1 MDAAQLE
8 AAGLLDG
15 VEGIAREQRLDL
27 LQQLLADGLS
37 LDELQAA
44 ARAERLALLPLDRV
58 LHREDACYTR
68 VQLAEATNLPLDFLS
83 RLWRSLGMADPA
95 DDDVVFGEADLEA
108 VKLVAAFRAAGLD
121 EDTLALIAH
130 VLGHGMTRL
139 SETITQAVGEALL
152 ETGDSEQTLGLRY
165 AQAAEHLIPM
175 LTPLLG
181 YVLDVQFRD
190 QIKRSYVKP
199 TELSAGQFENAREM
213 TVCFADLV
221 GFTRLG
227 ERVAPEDLSSAG
239 RRLTDMAVAVSRPPV
254 RLVKTIGD
262 AAMLISPEPEPLI
275 EAAIALVG
283 ESERHR
289 ETMPALRIGIASGQ
303 AVPESGDWFGAPVNL
318 ASRITDA
325 ARPASVLATEAV
337 RDSATSSFNWSY
349 AGRRRFKGIAAPIS
363 LYRVRAAGFVS

>member
-8 AAGLLDG
+8 AAGLL
-15 VEGIAREQRLDL
+15 EGIEGATARAQRLDL
-27 LQQLLADGLS
+27 LRQLLADGFS
-37 LDELQAA
+37 VEELQAA
-44 ARAERLALLPLDRV
+44 ARAERLALLPVDRV
-58 LHREDACYTR
+58 LHRDDACYTR
-68 VQLAEATNLPLDFLS
+68 VQLAELSGLPIDFLS
-83 RLWRSLGMADPA
+83 RLWRALGMADPS
-95 DDDVVFGEADLEA
+95 DDDVVFGEPDLEA

-121 EDTLALIAH
+121 EETLALIGH

-139 SETITQAVGEALL
+139 SETILQAVGEALL

-190 QIKRSYVKP
+190 QVKRAFVKP

-239 RRLTDMAVAVSRPPV
+239 RRLTDMAIEVARPPV

-262 AAMLISPEPEPLI
+262 AAMLVSPEPEPLV
-275 EAAIALVG
+275 EAALGLVG
-283 ESERHR
+283 EAERQR
-289 ETMPALRIGIASGQ
+289 ETMPALRVGIASGS

-318 ASRITDA
+318 ASRVTDV
-325 ARPASVLATEAV
+325 ARPASVLTTQAV
-337 RDSATSSFNWSY
+337 RDAAEPSFKWSY
-349 AGRRRFKGIAAPIS
+349 AGRRRFKGIAAPVA
-363 LYRVRAAGFVS
+363 LYRVHAG

>member
-1 MDAAQLE
+1 
-8 AAGLLDG
+8 
-15 VEGIAREQRLDL
+15 
-27 LQQLLADGLS
+27 
-37 LDELQAA
+37 
-44 ARAERLALLPLDRV
+44 
-58 LHREDACYTR
+58 
-68 VQLAEATNLPLDFLS
+68 
-83 RLWRSLGMADPA
+83 
-95 DDDVVFGEADLEA
+95 
-108 VKLVAAFRAAGLD
+108 
-121 EDTLALIAH
+121 
-130 VLGHGMTRL
+130 
-139 SETITQAVGEALL
+139 
-152 ETGDSEQTLGLRY
+152 
-165 AQAAEHLIPM
+165 M

-275 EAAIALVG
+275 EAAIALVR

>member
-1 MDAAQLE
+1 MDDAQLE
-8 AAGLLDG
+8 SAGLLEG
-15 VEGIAREQRLDL
+15 VQGEAARAQRLDL
-27 LQQLLADGLS
+27 LRQLLADGFS
-37 LDELQAA
+37 LGELEEA
-44 ARAERLALLPLDRV
+44 ARAERLALLPLDRI
-58 LHREDACYTR
+58 LHREGVGYTR
-68 VQLAEATNLPLDFLS
+68 VELAGLPQEFLR
-83 RLWRSLGMADPA
+83 RLWRALGLADPA
-95 DDDVVFGEADLEA
+95 DDDVVFGEPDLEA

-190 QIKRSYVKP
+190 QVKRSYVKP

-262 AAMLISPEPEPLI
+262 AAMLVSPEPELLI
-275 EAAIALVG
+275 EAALALV
-283 ESERHR
+283 
-289 ETMPALRIGIASGQ
+289 A
-303 AVPESGDWFGAPVNL
+303 
-318 ASRITDA
+318 
-325 ARPASVLATEAV
+325 
-337 RDSATSSFNWSY
+337 
-349 AGRRRFKGIAAPIS
+349 
-363 LYRVRAAGFVS
+363 

>member
-1 MDAAQLE
+1 MDDAQLE
-8 AAGLLDG
+8 SAGLLEG
-15 VEGIAREQRLDL
+15 VQGEAARAQRLDL
-27 LQQLLADGLS
+27 LRQLLADGFS
-37 LDELQAA
+37 LGELQEA
-44 ARAERLALLPLDRV
+44 ARAERLALLPLDGI
-58 LHREDACYTR
+58 LHSEDVRYTR
-68 VQLAEATNLPLDFLS
+68 VELAELSGLPLEFLS
-83 RLWRSLGMADPA
+83 RLWRALGMADPG
-95 DDDVVFGEADLEA
+95 DDEVVFGEPDLEA
-108 VKLVAAFRAAGLD
+108 VKLVAAFRAGGLD
-121 EDTLALIAH
+121 EDTLGLIAQ

-139 SETITQAVGEALL
+139 SDTILQAVGEALL

-190 QIKRSYVKP
+190 QVKRSYVKP
-199 TELSAGQFENAREM
+199 TELAAGQFDNAHEV

-227 ERVAPEDLSSAG
+227 ERVTPEELSSAG

-275 EAAIALVG
+275 EAALALVE

-289 ETMPALRIGIASGQ
+289 ETIPALRIGIASGQ
-303 AVPESGDWFGAPVNL
+303 
-318 ASRITDA
+318 
-325 ARPASVLATEAV
+325 
-337 RDSATSSFNWSY
+337 
-349 AGRRRFKGIAAPIS
+349 
-363 LYRVRAAGFVS
+363 